1 MSVNITFFSDVASC
15 GLVETYRRFRK
26 PGLLQL
32 HVKVPTKFCP
42 KMVSDG
48 SSEMS
53 VHFYECTMRDVL
65 EDRED
70 VIVAIVR
77 KEGRT

>member
-1 MSVNITFFSDVASC
+1 
-15 GLVETYRRFRK
+15 
-26 PGLLQL
+26 
-32 HVKVPTKFCP
+32 
-42 KMVSDG
+42 MVSDG